1 MITLTKTQIE
11 AITSKLAGLGN
22 NETFNFDVD
31 VTDELQVN
39 VEGYLNITGYRED
52 DPQNGT
58 GAFVETGRRADV
70 QLTGW
75 QYNPRTED
83 IEEVAIDDESVK
95 EVYNYLMA
103 A

>member
-39 VEGYLNITGYRED
+39 VE
-52 DPQNGT
+52 
-58 GAFVETGRRADV
+58 
-70 QLTGW
+70 
-75 QYNPRTED
+75 
-83 IEEVAIDDESVK
+83 
-95 EVYNYLMA
+95 
-103 A
+103 